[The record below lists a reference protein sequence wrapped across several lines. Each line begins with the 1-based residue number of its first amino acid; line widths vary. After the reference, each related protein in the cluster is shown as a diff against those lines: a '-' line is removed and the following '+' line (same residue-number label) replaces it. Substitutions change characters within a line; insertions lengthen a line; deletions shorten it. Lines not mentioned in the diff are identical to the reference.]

1 VEDLRSIP
9 ARLKGLI
16 RPVIWFL
23 LLGSSGVLAEPPALV
38 SAMLANAPRGAA
50 DRCGYTRESIN
61 NNESKV
67 ERFDPS
73 RDDAPWALL
82 SMNGRPPDAE
92 VLESYADMAENRLDR
107 QHPLEFDLLGRVEPD
122 TWALVSESEDEAVF
136 SFRLRLD
143 PDENL
148 DVRLLDKISS
158 TLTLDKHSLQP
169 KRVLIESTGAA
180 SVAPMVRITQ
190 YRQEFLFVWN
200 DAVDAAALAE
210 KATRRRGKAPFK
222 SLNQDK
228 RRVYRDYEC
237 AVYAQ
242 ELPDEMPIEN

>member
-1 VEDLRSIP
+1 MENLRSIP
-9 ARLKGLI
+9 TRLKNLI
-16 RPVIWFL
+16 GPIAWFL
-23 LLGSSGVLAEPPALV
+23 LLGSSVVLADPPALV
-38 SAMLANAPRGAA
+38 SATLANAPMGAA

-61 NNESKV
+61 DDESKV

-73 RDDAPWALL
+73 SADAPWTLL
-82 SMNGRPPDAE
+82 SVNGRPPGAA
-92 VLESYADMAENRLDR
+92 VLERYADRAEDRLDR
-107 QHPLEFDLLGRVEPD
+107 QHPLEFDLASQVEPG
-122 TWALVSESEDEAVF
+122 TWALVSENEDEAVF

-158 TLTLDKHSLQP
+158 TFTLDKQRLQT

-190 YRQEFLFVWN
+190 YRREYLFVWS
-200 DAVDAAALAE
+200 DAVDAAALSE
-210 KATRRRGKAPFK
+210 RTTRRRGKAPFK

-228 RRVYRDYEC
+228 RRVYKDYEC
-237 AVYAQ
+237 VVYAQ

>member
-1 VEDLRSIP
+1 VENLRSIP

-16 RPVIWFL
+16 RPEIWFL
-23 LLGSSGVLAEPPALV
+23 LLGSGGVLAEPPALV
-38 SAMLANAPRGAA
+38 SAMLANAPTALA
-50 DRCGYTRESIN
+50 DRCGYTRESTN

-67 ERFDPS
+67 EHFDPS
-73 RDDAPWALL
+73 RGDAPWTLL
-82 SMNGRPPDAE
+82 SVNGRPPSAE
-92 VLESYADMAENRLDR
+92 LLESYADGAEKRLDR

-122 TWALVSESEDEAVF
+122 TWALVRESEDEAVF

-158 TLTLDKHSLQP
+158 TLTLDKHGLQP
-169 KRVLIESTGAA
+169 KRVLIESTGEA

-210 KATRRRGKAPFK
+210 KATRRRGKAAFK

-228 RRVYRDYEC
+228 RRVYSNYEC

>member
-1 VEDLRSIP
+1 
-9 ARLKGLI
+9 
-16 RPVIWFL
+16 
-23 LLGSSGVLAEPPALV
+23 
-38 SAMLANAPRGAA
+38 MLANAPRGAA
-50 DRCGYTRESIN
+50 DRCGYTRESIK

-73 RDDAPWALL
+73 HDDAPWTLL
-82 SMNGRPPDAE
+82 SVNGRPPDAE
-92 VLESYADMAENRLDR
+92 VLESYADRAEDRLDR
-107 QHPLEFDLLGRVEPD
+107 QHPLDFDLLSRVEPD
-122 TWALVSESEDEAVF
+122 TWALVSDGEDEAVF
-136 SFRLRLD
+136 RFRLRLD

-158 TLTLDKHSLQP
+158 TLALDKHSLQP

-190 YRQEFLFVWN
+190 YRREFLFAWS
-200 DAVDAAALAE
+200 DAVDAAALTE
-210 KATRRRGKAPFK
+210 KTTRRRGKAPFK

-228 RRVYRDYEC
+228 RTVYSNYEC